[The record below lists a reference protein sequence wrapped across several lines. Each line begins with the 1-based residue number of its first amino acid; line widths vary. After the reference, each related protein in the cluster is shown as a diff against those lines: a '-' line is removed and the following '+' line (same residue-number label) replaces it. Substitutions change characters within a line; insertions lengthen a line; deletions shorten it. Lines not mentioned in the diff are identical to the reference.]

1 MVADY
6 KISVQGYF
14 DMNLDGDNGC
24 KSIQVLTP
32 GITLRRTHFVSG
44 DFYSINTSVY
54 FIIRENFT
62 DLWRE

>member
-1 MVADY
+1 
-6 KISVQGYF
+6 
-14 DMNLDGDNGC
+14 MNLDGDNGC